1 MSSNAALSAARRRR
15 SNPSAAVPSSTNM
28 QSHVPPANRIIQRTG
43 PPQPQQL
50 QPQQPQFN
58 SRMPTPSQQQPQ
70 QMQGRMQ
77 PPVQPQSQMRVP
89 PPPHQVNGRYQGQ
102 GQVQGQG
109 KIQPQPQ
116 SMMNPSQSQSFPP
129 LPPPVKT
136 AGPLYGIPI
145 HPLMMFKTHDN
156 KLSEHDLSIDDCFEQ
171 LKGIDERLTVIES
184 SSGLNGNN
192 KGIEHEE
199 SATGVGDLNDLMN
212 DEVFINGVVDNI
224 MNTTNFASI
233 VENVI
238 PLKEENEALKQQV
251 QGLHDQV
258 QGLHNQLE
266 EWKERMQHLENHM
279 RSFSSCISSEN
290 TVAVHCVQNID
301 STQDEGVT
309 NCDEGK
315 DDDDHD
321 HSDEE

>member
-15 SNPSAAVPSSTNM
+15 SNPSAAAPSSTNM

-43 PPQPQQL
+43 LP

-58 SRMPTPSQQQPQ
+58 QRVPPPQQQPP

-77 PPVQPQSQMRVP
+77 PPLQPQPQMRVP
-89 PPPHQVNGRYQGQ
+89 PPPHQVNGRYQPQ
-102 GQVQGQG
+102 P
-109 KIQPQPQ
+109 QPQPQ
-116 SMMNPSQSQSFPP
+116 SMMQNPQSPSFPP

-156 KLSEHDLSIDDCFEQ
+156 KLSEHDLSIGDCFEQ
-171 LKGIDERLTVIES
+171 LKEIDERLTVIES
-184 SSGLNGNN
+184 NGGSSNG
-192 KGIEHEE
+192 GDGGVEHGM
-199 SATGVGDLNDLMN
+199 AAGAGDCDLNDLMN

-258 QGLHNQLE
+258 QVLHKQLE
-266 EWKERMQHLENHM
+266 EWKERMQQLENHM
-279 RSFSSCISSEN
+279 HSFSSCISSEN
-290 TVAVHCVQNID
+290 AVAVQRVENID
-301 STQDEGVT
+301 STHDEGVT
-309 NCDEGK
+309 NCEQGK
-315 DDDDHD
+315 GDDDHA